1 MRFDEVLAK
10 AVNEEISREEA
21 LFLLRESKTIERY
34 LELFKVASYVRK
46 VSEESGEVKIG
57 SIISTQI
64 RTLFK
69 LDGCEDPIVS

>member
-21 LFLLRESKTIERY
+21 FLLRESKTIERY